1 MQPPTRERPHR
12 VVDRSA
18 TLLTAQQSM
27 SIMKQR
33 EEAKA
38 AAEQEKA
45 NRQAS
50 REQAQVAKQAAMDER
65 RAALAAKEAERASRR
80 DMPTPLPSLCIP
92 PRPPLF
98 YSAARAA
105 SLERYR
111 AKRAARHTL
120 EAQKRR
126 RTV

>member
-1 MQPPTRERPHR
+1 MR
-12 VVDRSA
+12 A
-18 TLLTAQQSM
+18 
-27 SIMKQR
+27 R

-38 AAEQEKA
+38 AAEQDKA
-45 NRQAS
+45 NRQAA
-50 REQAQVAKQAAMDER
+50 REQAQVAKQAALEER
-65 RAALAAKEAERASRR
+65 RAALAAKEAERALRR
-80 DMPTPLPSLCIP
+80 DLTPQPQPAPLIP
-92 PRPPLF
+92 PRPPLA